1 MALEV
6 KNLVKKYG
14 DKTVVNNLSFEMKNP
29 GVYALLGTNGAG
41 KTTTLR
47 IILGMLSYDG
57 GDILWEGKPMN
68 PMNMNIGY
76 LAEERGL
83 YPKFTLMDQL
93 LYFASL
99 KNVPRAEAK
108 KRIKYWAGRLEVEEY
123 IYNNMPAGNIGE
135 KKAPQAEPAN
145 PAKPNLG
152 LNRKPRAKRQKEKT
166 ADQLSKG
173 NQQKIQ
179 LMAALLSDP
188 DFIVLDEP
196 LSGLDPVN
204 SDLFKSI
211 IKEIIANEKYLI
223 LSSHQMATIEEFC
236 KDITILNRGDA
247 VLQGDLNEIKKG
259 YGRVNMIVKCEGDI
273 KPYIQAFNLPVIN
286 ETPDGYHLKVTGEEQ
301 AAEFL
306 KRLISENVPIIKYE
320 LREPSLHEIFVEKV
334 GEGNE

>member
-1 MALEV
+1 MSLEV

-41 KTTTLR
+41 KTTTIR
-47 IILGMLSYDG
+47 IILGMLSYD
-57 GDILWEGKPMN
+57 EGQIFWDGKTMDPLK
-68 PMNMNIGY
+68 MNIGY

-93 LYFASL
+93 IYFAAL
-99 KNVPRAEAK
+99 KNVPKDEAK
-108 KRIKYWAGRLEVEEY
+108 KRIKYWAERLEVEEY
-123 IYNNMPAGNIGE
+123 IYN
-135 KKAPQAEPAN
+135 APQTSRT
-145 PAKPNLG
+145 KG
-152 LNRKPRAKRQKEKT
+152 KKQKDKT

-188 DFIVLDEP
+188 EFIVLDEP

-223 LSSHQMATIEEFC
+223 MSSHQMATIEEFC
-236 KDITILNRGDA
+236 KDITILNRGNA
-247 VLQGDLNEIKKG
+247 VLQGDLNVIKKS
-259 YGRVNMIVKCEGDI
+259 YGRVNMIVKCESDI
-273 KPYIQAFNLPVIN
+273 KPYIEAFNLPVIN

-301 AAEFL
+301 AAMFL
-306 KRLISENVPIIKYE
+306 KRLIEENVPVIRYE

-334 GEGNE
+334 GEGNEN

>member
-1 MALEV
+1 MSLEV

-14 DKTVVNNLSFEMKNP
+14 DKTVVNNLSFEMKEP

-41 KTTTLR
+41 KTTTIR
-47 IILGMLSYDG
+47 IILGMLTYDEG
-57 GDILWEGKPMN
+57 QVLWDGKALDPMKL
-68 PMNMNIGY
+68 NIGY

-93 LYFASL
+93 IYFAAL
-99 KNVPRAEAK
+99 KNVPKDEAK
-108 KRIKYWAGRLEVEEY
+108 KRIKYWAERLGVEEY
-123 IYNNMPAGNIGE
+123 IYGAPSS
-135 KKAPQAEPAN
+135 KKGK
-145 PAKPNLG
+145 KP
-152 LNRKPRAKRQKEKT
+152 KEKT

-188 DFIVLDEP
+188 EFIVLDEP

-211 IKEIIANEKYLI
+211 IKEIISREKYLI
-223 LSSHQMATIEEFC
+223 MSSHQMATIEEFC
-236 KDITILNRGDA
+236 KDITILDKGNA

-259 YGRVNMIVKCEGDI
+259 YGRVNMIVKCERDI
-273 KPYIQAFNLPVIN
+273 KPYIESFGLNVVN

-301 AAEFL
+301 ATLFL
-306 KRLISENVPIIKYE
+306 KKLIEEKVPVIRFE

-334 GEGNE
+334 GEGNEN

>member
-1 MALEV
+1 MSLEV
-6 KNLVKKYG
+6 RNLVKKYG
-14 DKTVVNNLSFEMKNP
+14 DKTVVNNLSFEMKEP

-41 KTTTLR
+41 KTTTIR
-47 IILGMLSYDG
+47 IILGMLSYDSG
-57 GDILWEGKPMN
+57 EVLWDGKPIEPMKMN
-68 PMNMNIGY
+68 VGY

-93 LYFASL
+93 IDFASL
-99 KNVPRAEAK
+99 KNVPKEEAK
-108 KRIKYWAGRLEVEEY
+108 KRIKYWAERLEVEEY
-123 IYNNMPAGNIGE
+123 IYNNANTGKAKG
-135 KKAPQAEPAN
+135 KKA
-145 PAKPNLG
+145 
-152 LNRKPRAKRQKEKT
+152 KEKT

-211 IKEIIANEKYLI
+211 IKEIIAKEKYVI
-223 LSSHQMATIEEFC
+223 MSSHQMATIEEFC
-236 KDITILNRGDA
+236 KDITILNRGNA
-247 VLQGDLNEIKKG
+247 VLQGDLNVIKKG
-259 YGRVNMIVKCEGDI
+259 YGRVNMMVKCERDI
-273 KPYIQAFNLPVIN
+273 KPYIEAFGINIVN

-301 AAEFL
+301 AFNFL
-306 KRLISENVPIIKYE
+306 KRLIEENVPVIRYE

-334 GEGNE
+334 GEVNE

>member
-1 MALEV
+1 MSLEV

-41 KTTTLR
+41 KTTTIR
-47 IILGMLSYDG
+47 IILGMLSYDEG
-57 GDILWEGKPMN
+57 EILWDGKPMA
-68 PMNMNIGY
+68 PLNMNIGY

-93 LYFASL
+93 IYFAAL
-99 KNVPRAEAK
+99 KNVPKDEAK
-108 KRIKYWAGRLEVEEY
+108 KRIKYWAERLEVEEY
-123 IYNNMPAGNIGE
+123 IYNAPEASRTKG
-135 KKAPQAEPAN
+135 KK
-145 PAKPNLG
+145 
-152 LNRKPRAKRQKEKT
+152 QKDKT

-188 DFIVLDEP
+188 EFIVLDEP

-223 LSSHQMATIEEFC
+223 MSSHQMSTIEEFC
-236 KDITILNRGDA
+236 KDITILNRGNA
-247 VLQGDLNEIKKG
+247 VLQGDLNVIKKS
-259 YGRVNMIVKCEGDI
+259 YGRVNMIVKCERDI
-273 KPYIQAFNLPVIN
+273 KPYIEAFNLPVIN

-301 AAEFL
+301 AALFL
-306 KRLISENVPIIKYE
+306 KRLIEENVPVIRYE
-320 LREPSLHEIFVEKV
+320 LREASLHEIFVEKV
-334 GEGNE
+334 GEGNEN